1 MLGRMSVIGKLDTNN
16 IKIPKEDTLKELE
29 TYEDTRD
36 YHFDYAAHR
45 EGGFAKNQKEFN
57 E

>member
-1 MLGRMSVIGKLDTNN
+1 MSVIGN
-16 IKIPKEDTLKELE
+16 IKISNEDDLKELE

-45 EGGFAKNQKEFN
+45 ELGFAKNQKEFT

>member
-1 MLGRMSVIGKLDTNN
+1 MLGRSQVLSNL
-16 IKIPKEDTLKELE
+16 KIPKAGRRDTLKELE

-45 EGGFAKNQKEFN
+45 ELGFAKNQKEFN